1 MKQVI
6 ALAQIILAMGAVS
19 AQAAEKGNIGKGQK
33 IAEKH
38 CTRCHV
44 VGSFNPGGGISSTPS
59 FQLLVKRRPDYK
71 ERFATNDAR
80 CAAADPRCVTNP
92 EVPKYLYYP
101 SYTRHDLAVNYD
113 MAMQG
118 GTNLNIFGGVRNMF
132 DKDPFV
138 PRTGD
143 AYEGGIGNFDSKFGG
158 GIGRFYYVGA
168 EMRFGG

>member
-44 VGSFNPGGGISSTPS
+44 VGSYNPGGGISSTPS

-71 ERFATNDAR
+71 ERFATFYAR
-80 CAAADPRCVTNP
+80 RPHPAFLSI
-92 EVPKYLYYP
+92 K
-101 SYTRHDLAVNYD
+101 
-113 MAMQG
+113 
-118 GTNLNIFGGVRNMF
+118 
-132 DKDPFV
+132 
-138 PRTGD
+138 
-143 AYEGGIGNFDSKFGG
+143 
-158 GIGRFYYVGA
+158 GIGRIRPDLPPNAMPVELTQEDVLDVSAFI
-168 EMRFGG
+168 ETLKPKKRP

>member
-6 ALAQIILAMGAVS
+6 ALAQIILAFGAVS

-71 ERFATNDAR
+71 ERFATFYAR
-80 CAAADPRCVTNP
+80 RPHPAFLSI
-92 EVPKYLYYP
+92 K
-101 SYTRHDLAVNYD
+101 
-113 MAMQG
+113 
-118 GTNLNIFGGVRNMF
+118 
-132 DKDPFV
+132 
-138 PRTGD
+138 
-143 AYEGGIGNFDSKFGG
+143 
-158 GIGRFYYVGA
+158 GIGRIRPDLPPNAMPVDLTQEDVLDISAFI
-168 EMRFGG
+168 ETLKPKKRP